1 MNPIVIPESSS
12 KRRFDSLHV
21 FLFVL
26 LAVVLTA
33 VASYILI
40 KVYLFPSSFT
50 PVILNAAEER
60 VLQDKLNR
68 LDFTVLTPSPQSLP
82 TSPTPGTGT
91 ALEPE
96 PYSETDADRTI
107 RFTEKELNALLAK
120 NTDLADKVSID
131 LSRELI
137 SAKILIPLDEDFPIM
152 GGNILRV
159 RTGLAFSYADGRPV
173 VMLRG
178 VSVMG
183 VPLPNDWLGN
193 MKNID
198 LAKESGGN
206 TSFWKTFADGVS
218 DVRVEDGLLTIRLK
232 E

>member
-1 MNPIVIPESSS
+1 MDPNMIPESSS
-12 KRRFDSLHV
+12 KQRFDSLHIILFV
-21 FLFVL
+21 FL
-26 LAVVLTA
+26 AVILTA
-33 VASYILI
+33 VAGYILI
-40 KVYLFPSSFT
+40 KVYLFPSAFT
-50 PVILNAAEER
+50 PVVLTATEEKD
-60 VLQDKLNR
+60 LQNKLDR
-68 LDFTVLTPSPQSLP
+68 LDFTALTSS
-82 TSPTPGTGT
+82 TKSSPTTPTPVTGT

-120 NTDLADKVSID
+120 NTDLADKVAID
-131 LSRELI
+131 LSRDLL
-137 SAKILIPLDEDFPIM
+137 SAKILIPVDEDFPIM
-152 GGNILRV
+152 GGQILRV
-159 RTGLAFSYADGRPV
+159 RTGLTFSYADGRPV
-173 VMLRG
+173 FMLRG

-183 VPLPNDWLGN
+183 VPLPNAWLGN

-206 TSFWKTFADGVS
+206 TGFWKTFADGVN

>member
-1 MNPIVIPESSS
+1 MDPTMIPESSS
-12 KRRFDSLHV
+12 KQRFDSLHV
-21 FLFVL
+21 ILFVL

-33 VASYILI
+33 VAGYILI
-40 KVYLFPSSFT
+40 KVYLFPSAFT
-50 PVILNAAEER
+50 PVVLTATEER
-60 VLQDKLNR
+60 VLQNKLDR
-68 LDFTVLTPSPQSLP
+68 LDFIALTP
-82 TSPTPGTGT
+82 SPTPGTGT

-107 RFTEKELNALLAK
+107 RFTEKELNALIAK
-120 NTDLADKVSID
+120 NTDLADKVAID
-131 LSRELI
+131 LSRDLI
-137 SAKILIPLDEDFPIM
+137 SAKILIPVDEDFPIM
-152 GGNILRV
+152 GGQILRV
-159 RTGLAFSYADGRPV
+159 RTGLALSYADGRPV

-183 VPLPNDWLGN
+183 VPLPNAWLGS

-206 TSFWKTFADGVS
+206 TGFWKTFADGVS
-218 DVRVEDGLLTIRLK
+218 DVRVENGLLTVRLK